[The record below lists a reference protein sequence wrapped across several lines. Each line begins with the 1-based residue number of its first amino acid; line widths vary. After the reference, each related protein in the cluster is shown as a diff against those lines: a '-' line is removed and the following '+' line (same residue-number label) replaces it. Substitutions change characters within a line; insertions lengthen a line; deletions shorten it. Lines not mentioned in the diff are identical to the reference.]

1 MLVGEWRGGEAVE
14 EGVGFISTELQG
26 EAARAVTVVF
36 IIRSVGVIDVEV
48 KVRRSVD
55 NDLGSEAKEQ

>member
-1 MLVGEWRGGEAVE
+1 ME

-26 EAARAVTVVF
+26 EAERAVTVVF